1 MKRNVDEELDS
12 MRKNYHGLDVF
23 LSEIAK
29 EISVT
34 IPSDFTSII
43 NVIYFPQLGYLIT
56 VPKNPEWNSE
66 EDYKLE
72 GLTVQV
78 CNFNFEGHGCSD
90 WRYYVAYV
98 LTILD
103 SFLFLW
109 FYHAPVQYGEYRLL
123 QERDNAR

>member
-1 MKRNVDEELDS
+1 VDEELDH
-12 MRKNYHGLDVF
+12 MRLNYHGLDSF

-56 VPKNPEWNSE
+56 VPRNPEWKSE
-66 EDYKLE
+66 EDCQLE

-78 CNFNFEGHGCSD
+78 QYIDLTMLIFPM
-90 WRYYVAYV
+90 ALV
-98 LTILD
+98 LFTTCPAIT
-103 SFLFLW
+103 SRHIF
-109 FYHAPVQYGEYRLL
+109 P
-123 QERDNAR
+123 